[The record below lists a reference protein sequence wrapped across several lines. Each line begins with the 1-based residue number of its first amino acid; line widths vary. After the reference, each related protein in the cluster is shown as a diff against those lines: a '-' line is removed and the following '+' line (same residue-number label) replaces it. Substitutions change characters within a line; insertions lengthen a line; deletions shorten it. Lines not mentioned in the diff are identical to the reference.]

1 MSKLTN
7 WDAYQNY
14 NSNHSMILDTKY
26 GANGQVNIV
35 EPDTPA
41 QQFEM
46 IERIALKNKSVSYCD
61 ALGGNWEQNVI
72 AQVFFSAG
80 NIQIIQNALKAGV
93 YELSGKKFILPN
105 QNIDN
110 LKIIMR
116 STFLQYV
123 VYEQNV
129 TKQVE
134 RLNKIVLEYCI
145 PSVYGECVAYIN
157 YTKDQ
162 STLVVP
168 IQLPDQND
176 RNYKT
181 LELKPWF

>member
-1 MSKLTN
+1 MSKITN

-14 NSNHSMILDTKY
+14 NSNNMILNTKY

-35 EPDTPA
+35 EPDTP
-41 QQFEM
+41 QQKFEM

-61 ALGGNWEQNVI
+61 ALGGNWEQNVL

-80 NIQIIQNALKAGV
+80 NIQIIQNALRAGV
-93 YELSGKKFILPN
+93 YKLSGNKFVIPP
-105 QNIDN
+105 QNADN

-116 STFLQYV
+116 STFLQYAIFDKD
-123 VYEQNV
+123 NI
-129 TKQVE
+129 TKEVE

-145 PSVYGECVAYIN
+145 PSVYGECIAYIN
-157 YTKDQ
+157 YAKDQ

-168 IQLPDQND
+168 IQLPEQND
-176 RNYKT
+176 RSWKQ
-181 LELKPWF
+181 LELQPWF